1 MDDKDSKRLAAVETR
16 VDTIDTRLTRVETEM
31 KDSRDENR
39 RGFDDIKNQLN
50 HLYAERSEWG
60 KTAREIVRK
69 VVNWLLWIIPALA
82 GLKMSL
88 EKFIS
93 IGTAGGSQ

>member
-1 MDDKDSKRLAAVETR
+1 MDEKDSNKLAALDER
-16 VDTIDTRLTRVETEM
+16 VDKIDSRLTRVETEM

-50 HLYAERSEWG
+50 HLYAERAEWG

-69 VVNWLLWIIPALA
+69 VVVWLMWLIPSLM
-82 GLKMSL
+82 GLRYVATKL
-88 EKFIS
+88 
-93 IGTAGGSQ
+93 TTN

>member
-1 MDDKDSKRLAAVETR
+1 MDDKDSIKLAALDER
-16 VDTIDTRLTRVETEM
+16 VDKIDSRLTRVETEM

-50 HLYAERSEWG
+50 HLYAERAEWG

-69 VVNWLLWIIPALA
+69 VVLWLMWLIPALV
-82 GLKMSL
+82 GLRYAADKI
-88 EKFIS
+88 F
-93 IGTAGGSQ
+93 AN

>member
-1 MDDKDSKRLAAVETR
+1 MPDKDSQRLEAVESR
-16 VDTIDTRLTRVETEM
+16 VDQIDTRLTRVETEM

-69 VVNWLLWIIPALA
+69 IVNWLLWFIPALA

-93 IGTAGGSQ
+93 VGTGGAQ

>member
-1 MDDKDSKRLAAVETR
+1 MDENDSNKLAALDER
-16 VDTIDTRLTRVETEM
+16 VDKIDSRLTRVETEM

-50 HLYAERSEWG
+50 HLYAERAEWG

-69 VVNWLLWIIPALA
+69 VVTWLMWLIPSLI
-82 GLKMSL
+82 GLRYVATK
-88 EKFIS
+88 I
-93 IGTAGGSQ
+93 TTN

>member
-1 MDDKDSKRLAAVETR
+1 MDDNYSNKLAALDAR
-16 VDTIDTRLTRVETEM
+16 VDKMDSRLTRVETEM

-50 HLYAERSEWG
+50 HLYEDRAEWG

-69 VVNWLLWIIPALA
+69 IVCWLMWLIPALV
-82 GLKMSL
+82 GLRYAAERFVK
-88 EKFIS
+88 
-93 IGTAGGSQ
+93 

>member
-1 MDDKDSKRLAAVETR
+1 MQDKDSQRLEAVESR
-16 VDTIDTRLTRVETEM
+16 VDKIDTRLTRVETEM

-69 VVNWLLWIIPALA
+69 IVNWLLWLIPALA
-82 GLKMSL
+82 GLKISL
-88 EKFIS
+88 DKFLA
-93 IGTAGGSQ
+93 AGGAQ